1 MAGPLSPGVLA
12 MIRLVKRLPLPLPP
26 LCAFASAA
34 EQRPGP
40 PAQMSVS
47 AMSSGAVMANQPHI
61 AHSAEIMGA
70 AMIASGLYGCAALH
84 AIADGVGAQASQ
96 AAGPSLSTPVNS
108 PPHWRPRLGGE
119 FGDS

>member
-1 MAGPLSPGVLA
+1 MF
-12 MIRLVKRLPLPLPP
+12 RLVKRLPLPLPL
-26 LCAFASAA
+26 LCASASAA

-70 AMIASGLYGCAALH
+70 AMIASGLYGCAVLH
-84 AIADGVGAQASQ
+84 AIGRRRGGSGLPGGWTLPVDASKFTSSLAAQARRRVRRQ
-96 AAGPSLSTPVNS
+96 LS
-108 PPHWRPRLGGE
+108 
-119 FGDS
+119 